1 MLLCISQVYED
12 AAVAVGLSIDIWIAY
27 IDFTIKNDKPEQETR
42 EWVFYDSHVEESIA
56 IKLYVDARMFL
67 RSHDGQNY

>member
-27 IDFTIKNDKPEQETR
+27 IDFTINNDKPEQETR
-42 EWVFYDSHVEESIA
+42 E
-56 IKLYVDARMFL
+56 
-67 RSHDGQNY
+67 